1 MCKPLR
7 INELHSFIRQM
18 KRYKPYPCLSKLYRI
33 KLVDMQIIILYNFDK
48 LLYSI
53 KKEAKDYE
61 AIIFL
66 VNIEKSIL
74 LVIRLKKQFKTL
86 YQNITGTIFVFL
98 EEKLHNTP
106 DLLRKTLKK
115 LIRLRMQMK
124 SLSVMVDAK
133 MR

>member
-1 MCKPLR
+1 
-7 INELHSFIRQM
+7 
-18 KRYKPYPCLSKLYRI
+18 
-33 KLVDMQIIILYNFDK
+33 MQIIILYNFDK